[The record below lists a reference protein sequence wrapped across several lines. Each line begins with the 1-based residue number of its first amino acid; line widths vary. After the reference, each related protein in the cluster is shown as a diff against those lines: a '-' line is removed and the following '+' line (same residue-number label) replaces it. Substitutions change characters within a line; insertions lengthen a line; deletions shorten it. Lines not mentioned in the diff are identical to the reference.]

1 MLPGAEQ
8 CFTVQLAN
16 AVVLVTGGTGG
27 LGSRICHAF
36 AREHARLAVVYGS
49 RDDAAQ
55 RLVDELCAAGAA
67 EAHAFRSD
75 VTDAAAIDALVRS
88 VCEAWERI
96 DVLVCNAAYNQGVA
110 FADLAALTPE
120 IWDRILH
127 ANTSGPFLL
136 ARAVG
141 PMMRAQGAGRIV
153 NIGSVSGYKPGGSS
167 IAYAVS
173 KAALAHLTRCLALAL
188 APEVLV
194 NCVAP
199 GLLEGTAMTERMLP
213 EQVARGRAEAVLQR
227 TVDKDDVAEQ
237 VVTLARSDSTTGQNV
252 IVDAGRF
259 FH

>member
-1 MLPGAEQ
+1 
-8 CFTVQLAN
+8 VQLAD

-36 AREHARLAVVYGS
+36 AREHARLGVVYRS
-49 RDDAAQ
+49 RDGAAAS
-55 RLVDELCAAGAA
+55 LVGELCAAGAA
-67 EAHAFRSD
+67 GARAFKSD
-75 VTDAAAIDALVRS
+75 VTEVSAIERLVFE
-88 VCEAWERI
+88 VHEAFGRI
-96 DVLVCNAAYNQGVA
+96 DVLVCNAAYNVGVP
-110 FADLAALTPE
+110 FTNVEALKPE
-120 IWDRILH
+120 IWESILH
-127 ANTSGPFLL
+127 ANATGPFLM
-136 ARAVG
+136 ARAVT
-141 PMMRAQGAGRIV
+141 PIMRAQGSGRIV
-153 NIGSVSGYKPGGSS
+153 NIGSVAGYKPGGSS

-199 GLLEGTAMTERMLP
+199 GLMEGTVMTERMLP
-213 EQVARGRAEAVLQR
+213 EQRQRGRDEAVLRR
-227 TVDKDDVAEQ
+227 TVDKDDVAQQ